1 MKENF
6 IKNIYYIL
14 EEDEVTK
21 KQFKNKD
28 LLKKVLRDKKTF
40 NFLFKKFTYEFNNL
54 FEKDDL
60 LMKTEDFIFRLN
72 LLINEVLK
80 PKCYTKIED
89 IRETIIENDFDL
101 YSAIDCNDNM
111 DVIEEFIS
119 ELNETGVRI

>member
-80 PKCYTKIED
+80 PKGYTKIED

>member
-54 FEKDDL
+54 FENDDL

-80 PKCYTKIED
+80 PKGYTKIED